1 MEAQLHFNGEAV
13 SSQTVLCMQQPS
25 STCEVEPDAVVQG
38 TAPAAPVSEGAVKRK
53 GTDPP
58 AGSVW

>member
-25 STCEVEPDAVVQG
+25 STCEVGPDAVVS
-38 TAPAAPVSEGAVKRK
+38 AAPVSEGAVKRK

-58 AGSVW
+58 AGSV